1 MDDTRAG
8 DMVRAAD
15 TAKRVAYGALFVLV
29 LPGGLIV
36 WAIDSAPMVPLR
48 VVHSVTGGGT
58 FVGLG
63 LALLAAGAR
72 ELITRGEGL
81 PMNAFPPP
89 RFVRSGVYRWIRNPM
104 YIGFGLVCTGMSIAL
119 GSASGLWLVTPV
131 TCLAAAALVHGF
143 ERHDLRRRFGPDA
156 LTAPLFSLP
165 RGDGEP
171 PTIAQRVAVVL
182 WVLLPWVAAYSAVQV
197 LGRAPDAFQTVL
209 PFERN
214 WPVVQWTE
222 LLYASTYVFVPLT
235 TLVIRTRR
243 ALGRF
248 AIEGLIAT
256 VAVTLVWLTVP
267 VIAAN
272 RPFEPTTWLGRLL
285 AYEQTHSNGVA
296 AFPAFHVLWA
306 LIAAEGW
313 SANARGSRYSL
324 WTWAGWSWALLIG
337 ASSLTTGMHTL
348 AEVAAAVAS
357 YIAVRRYERV
367 WSRARDL
374 TERIANSWKEW
385 RIGPVRLINHGAWAA
400 AAAGVGL
407 FIAGSAAGPDRLG
420 AVSWVSVCVLIG
432 AGLWAQWL
440 EGSSKLLRPFGWY
453 GGVLGAIVGAST
465 ARLVGVPVIPL
476 LAAFAIAAPWIQILG
491 RLRCLV
497 QGCCHGSPASSS
509 VGIRYNHSRSRVA
522 QLADLAGVPIHA
534 TPLYSIAGNVLI
546 GIVLVRLRFLGTPN
560 ALIIG
565 TFLMLGGL
573 ARFVE
578 ESYRGEPQTPVMA
591 GLRSYQ
597 WLAVLSLLVGIAFTT
612 LPPVPDPSGFTPD
625 ARLIWAV
632 LAMAIVTGFAMG
644 VDFPASNRRFSRL
657 AAADRVGASHE

>member
-1 MDDTRAG
+1 MSAAG
-8 DMVRAAD
+8 V
-15 TAKRVAYGALFVLV
+15 AKRVAYGALFVLV
-29 LPGGLIV
+29 LPVGLV
-36 WAIDSAPMVPLR
+36 FWAIYSAPMVPLR
-48 VVHSVTGGGT
+48 AVHSVAGGGT
-58 FVGLG
+58 LIGLG
-63 LALLAAGAR
+63 LLLLAAGAR
-72 ELITRGEGL
+72 ELIARGEGL

-104 YIGFGLVCTGMSIAL
+104 YIGFGLVCTGAAIAL

-143 ERHDLRRRFGPDA
+143 ERHDLRRRFGPGA
-156 LTAPLFSLP
+156 LTAPLLSLP

-171 PTIAQRVAVVL
+171 PAVAERVAVVL
-182 WVLLPWVAAYSAVQV
+182 WVLVPWVAAYAAVQTI
-197 LGRAPDAFQTVL
+197 GRAPDAFQTAL
-209 PFERN
+209 PFERH

-222 LLYASTYVFVPLT
+222 LLYASTYLFVPLT
-235 TLVIRTRR
+235 TLVIRTRC

-248 AIEGLIAT
+248 AIEGLITT

-306 LIAAEGW
+306 CIAAEGW
-313 SANARGSRYSL
+313 SANGRGSPYSL
-324 WTWAGWSWALLIG
+324 WAWAGWSWALLIG
-337 ASSLTTGMHTL
+337 ASSVTTGMHTMV
-348 AEVAAAVAS
+348 EVATAVAL
-357 YIAVRRYERV
+357 YVVVRRYDRV
-367 WSRARDL
+367 WARVRDL
-374 TERIANSWKEW
+374 TERLTNSWKEW
-385 RIGPVRLINHGAWAA
+385 RVGQVRVINHGAWAA

-407 FIAGSAAGPDRLG
+407 FVAGSGAGPDRLG
-420 AVSWVSVCVLIG
+420 AVVWVAACVLIG
-432 AGLWAQWL
+432 AAVWAQWL

-453 GGVLGAIVGAST
+453 GGVLGGIVGALT
-465 ARLVGVPVIPL
+465 ARFAGVPTIPL
-476 LAAFAIAAPWIQILG
+476 LAAFSIAAPWIQILG

-497 QGCCHGSPASSS
+497 QGCCHGRPASPR
-509 VGIRYNHSRSRVA
+509 VGIRYGHPRSRVT

-534 TPLYSIAGNVLI
+534 TPLYSIAGNVVI
-546 GIVLVRLRFLGTPN
+546 GVVLVRLRFLGAPN
-560 ALIIG
+560 ALIVG
-565 TFLMLGGL
+565 TFLLLGGL

-578 ESYRGEPQTPVMA
+578 ESYRGEPQTSVIA

-612 LPPVPDPSGFTPD
+612 LTPVPGPSGFTPD
-625 ARLIWAV
+625 ARLIWPV

-644 VDFPASNRRFSRL
+644 VDFPASDRRFSRL
-657 AAADRVGASHE
+657 AAAERLGASHE